1 MFRLRSLEIDIYK
14 GDKPNEIVFS
24 RDVEMFPAAG
34 DWHGLLWTRGPFPAE
49 IPMRNVINNKPH
61 TSLCID

>member
-24 RDVEMFPAAG
+24 RDMWKCFLQLEIGMVCFGPEDLSQQRFP
-34 DWHGLLWTRGPFPAE
+34 
-49 IPMRNVINNKPH
+49 
-61 TSLCID
+61 